1 MKILVVED
9 DRYLE
14 EAIVE
19 IIKKKITVETTRD
32 GQEGYELA

>member
-1 MKILVVED
+1 MKILLVED
-9 DRYLE
+9 DCYLQE
-14 EAIVE
+14 VIVE